1 MARRAD
7 PGETTPQ
14 TRPRTGNRSGP
25 SVWPQEQLSVATAR
39 YTGVGGTDH
48 GRGDER
54 ALPGQQG
61 LGGIDPE
68 EQWFWDLCGM

>member
-1 MARRAD
+1 
-7 PGETTPQ
+7 
-14 TRPRTGNRSGP
+14 
-25 SVWPQEQLSVATAR
+25 
-39 YTGVGGTDH
+39 VGGTDH

>member
-1 MARRAD
+1 M
-7 PGETTPQ
+7 
-14 TRPRTGNRSGP
+14 
-25 SVWPQEQLSVATAR
+25 
-39 YTGVGGTDH
+39 GGTDH

-68 EQWFWDLCGM
+68 EQWFWDLCGMWERTPRPAVTTDDPCFRLPNSAAAADTDLSCVE